1 MAGAQASDR
10 KKAEADMLRM
20 VLAVLVSGTL
30 AFGGLTTASA
40 QERATAT
47 PARTAPPAA
56 TGPLAPG
63 GAAGIKQAQAQR
75 GGIRNFI
82 PLALVTG
89 LAILVVVT
97 GGDDDDST
105 TTTTG
110 SN

>member
-1 MAGAQASDR
+1 
-10 KKAEADMLRM
+10 MLRV
-20 VLAVLVSGTL
+20 VLAVLVAVTVVLGEPM
-30 AFGGLTTASA
+30 TASA
-40 QERATAT
+40 QERTAATARAAT
-47 PARTAPPAA
+47 PAAA
-56 TGPLAPG
+56 GPLAPG

-82 PLALVTG
+82 PLALVSG

-97 GGDDDDST
+97 GGDDDEST